1 MREISSFK
9 NEEEAF
15 AQIEEAGYHVFAAD
29 YPAIKNDFHWHD
41 FDSLI
46 YIIKGELTVTE
57 QESGDSITLRAGTK
71 LVAAAGVVHKEESSG
86 YSAIFGLS
94 VAPQSL
100 TQPVEKSPTYP
111 N

>member
-1 MREISSFK
+1 MPEMSSFK
-9 NEEEAF
+9 NKEEAL

-46 YIIKGELTVTE
+46 YITKGELTVTE
-57 QESGDSITLRAGTK
+57 QSTGDSITVTAGTR
-71 LVAAAGVVHKEESSG
+71 LVAGAGVVHREESSG
-86 YSAIFGLS
+86 YSAIIGLS
-94 VAPQSL
+94 IAPHLL
-100 TQPVEKSPTYP
+100 TRPVEKLPPYS